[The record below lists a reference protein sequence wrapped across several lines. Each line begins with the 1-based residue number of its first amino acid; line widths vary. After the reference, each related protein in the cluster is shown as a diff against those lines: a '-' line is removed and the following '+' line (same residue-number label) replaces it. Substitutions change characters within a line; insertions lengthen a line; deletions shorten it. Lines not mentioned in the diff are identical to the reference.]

1 MLRQIILHSLML
13 AFAWMVMTPFSILH
27 DGVAYADSRGDY
39 KKKKHEK
46 RKRVK
51 QEDCVAEF
59 IARCESKCKK
69 RDQMCTSQCK
79 TKSKNFCEERKK
91 KRVRQ
96 QVGLAAK
103 GATLAVGAI
112 SVWLDDDMPK
122 LDPDGKGKVRISP
135 YTKFWNRPSFNMEVG
150 LGLLEGG
157 AMGVSGNIAFRQRF
171 FGFGANTSYL
181 WQDNDY
187 LVETDV
193 GPMFYMGSKSFIAG
207 FQPSVLISQGNGVDT
222 EYGFGLRAPTRFYS
236 DRVLLM
242 FNPML
247 GRINNLW
254 NYHLKISI
262 GYRLT
267 PTLGLFGGYE
277 YRDIVDLNDLDITTA
292 SLQGGFLYLRYNLN

>member
-1 MLRQIILHSLML
+1 MFDKRFLWHLWIFLFFGFVLPLS
-13 AFAWMVMTPFSILH
+13 VSVPS
-27 DGVAYADSRGDY
+27 VAYADSLGDY

-51 QEDCVAEF
+51 QEDCIAEF
-59 IARCESKCKK
+59 IQRCESECKV
-69 RDQMCTSQCK
+69 RDQMCIKQCK

-96 QVGLAAK
+96 QIGLAAK
-103 GATLAVGAI
+103 GASLAVGAI

-122 LDPDGKGKVRISP
+122 LDPDGNAVVRVSP
-135 YTKFWNRPSFNMEVG
+135 YTKFWNRPSFNVEFG
-150 LGLLEGG
+150 AGLLEGG
-157 AMGVSGNIAFRQRF
+157 AMGLSANVAFRQRF
-171 FGFGANTSYL
+171 FGFGANANYL
-181 WQDNDY
+181 WQGDDY
-187 LVETDV
+187 LVESDV
-193 GPMFYMGSKSFIAG
+193 GPMFYMASKSFIAG
-207 FQPSVLISQGNGVDT
+207 FQPSALISQGNGVDT

-236 DRVLLM
+236 ERVIVML
-242 FNPML
+242 NPML

-254 NYHLKISI
+254 NYHLKVSV

-267 PTLGLFGGYE
+267 PSVGLFGGYE